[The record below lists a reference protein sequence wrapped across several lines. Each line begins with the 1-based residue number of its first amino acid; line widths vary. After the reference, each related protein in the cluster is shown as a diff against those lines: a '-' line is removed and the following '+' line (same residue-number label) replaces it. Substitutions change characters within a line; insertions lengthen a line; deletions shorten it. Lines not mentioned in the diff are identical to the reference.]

1 MQEPNQPNGVYTS
14 VEQERFW
21 DFVRL
26 AFEGWIGDV
35 VLILLALMS
44 AGPVGITINRIRQY
58 KAARKDSM
66 DFRRRVGRT
75 LHDHKLDDLISIAK
89 GHRNPGAVVIA
100 SGLVA
105 FQKAR
110 LLGLDVFAFE
120 AAKRAAKLSARDAHI
135 RMSRGLKL
143 VAAIVVTALFVG
155 VFDTC
160 YDILTGFKGCV
171 GSRESCMAAFDYE
184 VSRALVPTAWGFL
197 VAIASRWAY
206 GYLQSDVNSLDL
218 EMETASLDLMNY
230 LSTCRG
236 QEQSKPTSIAQV
248 STDGG

>member
-1 MQEPNQPNGVYTS
+1 M
-14 VEQERFW
+14 RF
-21 DFVRL
+21 RPA

-44 AGPVGITINRIRQY
+44 AGPVGITINRIRQC

-120 AAKRAAKLSARDAHI
+120 AAKRVAKLSARDVHISCWIRSSGGPIAPLSPICSSAH
-135 RMSRGLKL
+135 GTL
-143 VAAIVVTALFVG
+143 
-155 VFDTC
+155 
-160 YDILTGFKGCV
+160 
-171 GSRESCMAAFDYE
+171 
-184 VSRALVPTAWGFL
+184 
-197 VAIASRWAY
+197 
-206 GYLQSDVNSLDL
+206 
-218 EMETASLDLMNY
+218 
-230 LSTCRG
+230 
-236 QEQSKPTSIAQV
+236 
-248 STDGG
+248 